1 MSCEEVRCRRRHGA
15 APLTSPAVTKS
26 QVFLLVDSQIV
37 DPKQLASLN
46 VGRENVEATE
56 MDSVVIRVPKRDGLV
71 NMRCLF
77 STSKGTKRELDI
89 VCNLIL
95 G

>member
-26 QVFLLVDSQIV
+26 QVFLLLDSQIV

-77 STSKGTKRELDI
+77 STSKGAKRELDI